1 MTPKIYV
8 PFLISLLKKPQNFGA
23 FKNKTYLCNHKIT
36 ILTLNPHY
44 YGPITENPIQDL

>member
-8 PFLISLLKKPQNFGA
+8 PFLISLLKKPQNFGGL
-23 FKNKTYLCNHKIT
+23 KNNPYLCNHKIT

-44 YGPITENPIQDL
+44 YGRITKHPKSHL